1 MTVNLFTFVDLY
13 ARVLATCEH
22 LLVKG
27 VEHAQGIHVSEQ
39 DMLNWR
45 LIDDMQP
52 LKFQLMVVCNYAQQW
67 PARVA
72 GISVPPD
79 ISDQLDVSGFRMAIS
94 TSRSFLSG
102 LRVEQFN
109 GRDNIPITFTVGTG
123 MELTL
128 PAAQWLT
135 VFATTNLYFHLS
147 TAYGVL
153 RTRGVQI
160 GKRDLFASGL

>member
-13 ARVLATCEH
+13 ARVLGTSEH

-27 VEHAQGIHVSEQ
+27 VEHAKGIHVSEQ

-79 ISDQLDVSGFRMAIS
+79 VSDQLDASGFRTAIS
-94 TSRSFLSG
+94 TARSFLSG

-109 GRDNIPITFTVGTG
+109 SRDNIPITFTVGTG

-128 PAAQWLT
+128 PAAQWLM

-153 RTRGVQI
+153 RARGVQI
-160 GKRDLFASGL
+160 GKRDLFASGP